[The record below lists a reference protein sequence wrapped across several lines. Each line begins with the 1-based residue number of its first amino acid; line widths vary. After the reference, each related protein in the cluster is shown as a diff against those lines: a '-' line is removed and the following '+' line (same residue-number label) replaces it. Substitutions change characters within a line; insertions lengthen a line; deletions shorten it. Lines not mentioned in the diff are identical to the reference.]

1 MKNEMLPWCF
11 TLASIKVFYP
21 GYNVHSRKQLHFT
34 LLLTWIFFNF
44 FYSAK
49 QAACTS
55 YPDEQTKKLV
65 FFKNVSAVYLMW
77 TL

>member
-21 GYNVHSRKQLHFT
+21 GYNVHSRNQLHFT
-34 LLLTWIFFNF
+34 LLLTWIMHF

-55 YPDEQTKKLV
+55 YPDEQPKKLV
-65 FFKNVSAVYLMW
+65 FF
-77 TL
+77 